1 MRPRQLRKL
10 EPPTQIAGRKLEG
23 RMLALSNT
31 SITTELIKGEA
42 AAEHWQHNHQ
52 LRIRKLAASAR
63 SDESKIS

>member
-1 MRPRQLRKL
+1 MLPRQLRKL

-42 AAEHWQHNHQ
+42 AAEHWH
-52 LRIRKLAASAR
+52 
-63 SDESKIS
+63 